1 MLKLPQASAGKPLNF
16 IDALFTATSAT
27 CVTGLIVVDTG
38 TAFSTFGQIIILIL
52 IQIGGLGIMTLS
64 TFFIFIVAG
73 QFSILNRDVI
83 QETLT
88 QKPIKNL
95 TSLLKTTF
103 LLTILLETIGAILL
117 TLRFVNSFPL
127 KKAAYLGIFHS
138 VSAFCNAGFS
148 LFYNSFE
155 DYKADYA
162 INVILIILIIMGGI
176 GYIVLQD
183 LRQGLRKKKKRWVF
197 QISFHSKIVLVTTL
211 FLIIF
216 GSINILLLEN
226 NNVLRDNPLSIKMLT
241 SVFQSVTTRTAGFNT
256 INIADLTNVS
266 LFFMIILMF
275 IGASP
280 GSCGGGIKTTT
291 FAALIAFLISR
302 FRNQREVNIRY
313 RRVPEEIVSKVISIT
328 FFSII
333 VIIVATLTLTI
344 SEIGQVPHLQS
355 RGMFLEI
362 LFEVVSAFGTVGLST
377 GLTSSLTVFG
387 KLLISLVMF
396 IGRLGPLTIALAIGA
411 KEPVKYSYAKENFL
425 VG

>member
-1 MLKLPQASAGKPLNF
+1 MLKLPQSSTGGPLSLV
-16 IDALFTATSAT
+16 DALFTATSAT

-38 TAFSTFGQIIILIL
+38 AAFTLFGQIVILIL

-64 TFFIFIVAG
+64 TFFIFLLMG

-88 QKPIKNL
+88 QKPYSNL
-95 TSLLKTTF
+95 ANLLKTTF
-103 LLTILLETIGAILL
+103 MMTIVFETIGAILL
-117 TLRFVNSFPL
+117 TLRFLNSFPL
-127 KKAAYLGIFHS
+127 KKAAYLGIFHA

-148 LFYNSFE
+148 LFHNSFE

-162 INVILIILIIMGGI
+162 INAIVIVLIIIGGI

-183 LRQGLRKKKKRWVF
+183 LRFGLRKKNKRWIF
-197 QISFHSKIVLVTTL
+197 QISFHSKIVLVITL
-211 FLIIF
+211 FLILF
-216 GSINILLLEN
+216 GAIHFAILEN
-226 NNVLRDNPLSIKMLT
+226 ENVLRNFPLNVKLLT
-241 SVFQSVTTRTAGFNT
+241 SLFQSVTTRTAGFNT
-256 INIADLTNVS
+256 LKTSDLTNIS
-266 LFFMIILMF
+266 LFFIIILMF

-291 FAALIAFLISR
+291 FTALVAFLVSR

-313 RRVPEEIVSKVISIT
+313 RRVPEELISKVISIT
-328 FFSII
+328 FFSIF
-333 VIIVATLTLTI
+333 VIIVATLTLMA
-344 SEIGQVPHLQS
+344 SEIGEVSYQQS

-377 GLTSSLTVFG
+377 GITSSLTVFG
-387 KLLISLVMF
+387 KILISLVMF
-396 IGRLGPLTIALAIGA
+396 IGRLGPLTVAMAIGA
-411 KEPVKYSYAKENFL
+411 KEPVKYSYAKEYFL

>member
-1 MLKLPQASAGKPLNF
+1 MPLASTGEPLNF
-16 IDALFTATSAT
+16 VDALFTATSAT

-38 TAFSTFGQIIILIL
+38 TAFSTFGQIVILIL

-64 TFFIFIVAG
+64 TFFIFIVVG

-95 TSLLKTTF
+95 ASLLKTTF
-103 LLTILLETIGAILL
+103 LLTIILETIGAILL
-117 TLRFVNSFPL
+117 TLRFVNAFPL

-138 VSAFCNAGFS
+138 ISAFCNAGFS

-155 DYKADYA
+155 NYEADYV
-162 INVILIILIIMGGI
+162 INAILIILIILGGI

-183 LRQGLRKKKKRWVF
+183 LRQGLRKKNGRCFF

-216 GSINILLLEN
+216 GAINIFILEHE
-226 NNVLRDNPLSIKMLT
+226 NVLHGYPLDIKMLT

-256 INIADLTNVS
+256 LNISDLTNVS
-266 LFFMIILMF
+266 LFFIIILMF

-291 FAALIAFLISR
+291 FTALIAFLISR

-313 RRVPEEIVSKVISIT
+313 RRVPEEIISKVISIT

-333 VIIVATLTLTI
+333 VIIVATLTLMV
-344 SEIGQVPHLQS
+344 SEIGEVSHQQS
-355 RGMFLEI
+355 RGMFVEI

-377 GLTSSLTVFG
+377 GLTTSLTVFG
-387 KLLISLVMF
+387 KILISLVMF
-396 IGRLGPLTIALAIGA
+396 IGRLGPLTVALAIGA
-411 KEPVKYSYAKENFL
+411 KEPLKFRYAKENFL